1 MSLFFNLMHDLKR
14 PKKFEH
20 SHNLYW
26 RDPHIA
32 KHILAGHLD
41 PLNDM
46 ASRNFA
52 FIDKSVDF
60 IEQKAREHD
69 CQTIV
74 DYGCGPGLYAERLA
88 LKSFNMTGIDFSN
101 HSIQYAKQS
110 AKNKGLNITYRDE
123 NYLDIIDEDEYDF
136 ATLIYCDYGSL
147 PPEQRVQLL
156 GNIWRS
162 LKSDGLFLIDVLTVN
177 KYINFSEK
185 QHWVRR
191 NEGGMWSPD
200 AHIEFIRNIKY
211 DDNIALEQTTIMT
224 KEKVETHYRW
234 FQFFTKQMI
243 INELEKAGFTILTVY
258 NDVAGS
264 DYEDSNETM
273 ALLVKK
279 CC

>member
-1 MSLFFNLMHDLKR
+1 MSLFFNVMHDLQR

-32 KHILAGHLD
+32 KYILAGHLD

-52 FIDKSVDF
+52 FINKSVNF
-60 IEQKAREHD
+60 IEQKARKYD
-69 CQTIV
+69 CQSIV

-88 LKSFNMTGIDFSN
+88 RKGFNVTGIDFSN
-101 HSIQYAKQS
+101 HSIQHAKRS

-123 NYLDIIDEDEYDF
+123 NYLHVTDKDKYDF

-147 PPEQRVQLL
+147 PPEQRAKLL
-156 GNIWRS
+156 SNIWRS
-162 LKSDGLFLIDVLTVN
+162 LKCDGVFLLDVLTIH
-177 KYINFSEK
+177 KYNNFIEK
-185 QHWVRR
+185 QNWIRR
-191 NEGGMWSPD
+191 NGGGMWSPEP
-200 AHIEFIRNIKY
+200 HVEFIQNIKY
-211 DDNIALEQTTIMT
+211 DDDIALEQTTIMT
-224 KEKVETHYRW
+224 KENVETHYRW
-234 FQFFTKQMI
+234 FQFFSKQMI

-264 DYEDSNETM
+264 DYTDENETM

-279 CC
+279 